1 MGNDNTDVNKPAF
14 SRLRGD
20 TISNVVQTTA
30 GAGGECLNVYDYS
43 ATSTAAG
50 TEYQDDT
57 GQFTLGASSGTAVMA
72 VVGSVPLTAA
82 THIGVLSMT
91 RDRKLRVDATST
103 TSLNSERR
111 DGSGYSELL
120 TSGLAVGGIVSP
132 TTAVTAGSYG
142 TFAMTPNREQ
152 VVLAVQS
159 GTWASSQGGIWTVN
173 SNSNTY
179 DSVGNNIDSETHG
192 SVDGLVVHDN
202 GQPNSCTQ
210 NFILVGSPTPTQFP
224 TVSDIHWIF
233 FRARSGNAAM
243 SYLGTAGVA
252 TYEICPLETTPRLD
266 LGGTVNLNT
275 FWVQGGAGDIVD
287 YWYSRRF

>member
-20 TISNVVQTTA
+20 TISDVVQTTA
-30 GAGGECLNVYDYS
+30 SAGGECLNVYDYS
-43 ATSTAAG
+43 ATSTGGG
-50 TEYQDDT
+50 TEYQDASN
-57 GQFTLGASSGTAVMA
+57 QFTTGASSGTAVMA
-72 VVGSVPLTAA
+72 IVGSSAVAVGN
-82 THIGVLSMT
+82 IGALSMT
-91 RDRKLRVDATST
+91 ADRKLRVDSSATST

-152 VVLAVQS
+152 VVLAVES
-159 GTWASSQGGIWTVN
+159 GTWNVTST
-173 SNSNTY
+173 SNTY
-179 DSVGNNIDSETHG
+179 DSWGVGIDSETHG
-192 SVDGLVVHDN
+192 VVNGLVVHDN
-202 GQPNSCTQ
+202 GQPNACTQ
-210 NFILVGSPTPTQFP
+210 NFITVGSPAPTQFP